1 MRVAAAA
8 AAAACGVGNRGLDSV
23 SAARRR
29 GKRREEVIGV
39 RLGWIV
45 VDG

>member
-1 MRVAAAA
+1 MRVAAV
-8 AAAACGVGNRGLDSV
+8 AAAACGVGNRGFDSV

-29 GKRREEVIGV
+29 GKRKEEVIGV

>member
-1 MRVAAAA
+1 MRVAAT
-8 AAAACGVGNRGLDSV
+8 AAAACGIGNRGFDSV

-39 RLGWIV
+39 MPGLFVG
-45 VDG
+45 VD